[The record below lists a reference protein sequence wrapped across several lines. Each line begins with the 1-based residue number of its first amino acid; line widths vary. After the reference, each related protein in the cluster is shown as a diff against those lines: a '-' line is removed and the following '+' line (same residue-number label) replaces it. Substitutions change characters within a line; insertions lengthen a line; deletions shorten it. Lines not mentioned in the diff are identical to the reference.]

1 MSEKE
6 NKIYDGKNIKHLDDI
21 DHIRL
26 RSSMYIGSKYAYGI
40 YKLDREPIQNVLDE
54 ALVGYGNKCIFDINT
69 KTGLTICEDWGRGIP
84 TDKIKVIL
92 TTQHNGG
99 KYDEQTYK
107 YHSGSNGLGSCVLS
121 ACSKWLKCEVYR
133 ESYIDRDGKKV
144 PAKHGWVITEKGRC
158 KDEFYEDLPNGIPVD
173 KHVGTTFSYIID
185 DELLESNEHSINKLM
200 DYFDTVSYETP
211 GFEFDFIV
219 DGKLTKIRHD
229 GGQVEHLKNFTN
241 KRKIKCI
248 IPLVEVTGT
257 NKRFD
262 FNILFTYSTSNSG
275 DSNIISY
282 VNGNTTPLHGYHV
295 SAMKAGIGMALTQ
308 YINETDSV
316 PKGLSN
322 INVSGALISDNIVA
336 VIGVHHVDPL
346 FDGQTKDSFKSQD
359 VTEPIKQACRSVFIK
374 WLYDN
379 PKEAK
384 KLVDMAIDYAKYEA
398 EKKKLKENM
407 IKTKT
412 VKSAFAANGI
422 DPTKYIQCTSNN
434 PEEKELF
441 IVEGQSAGGSAS
453 KVMKSKYQALYK
465 LKGKTLNVA
474 RANINTINNK
484 ELLDIMQILGMGMPS
499 NPNYKNLQFNNIIIM
514 TDADDDGAHITSLML
529 TFFYLAYPKL
539 IEDGHVYIAQPPI
552 KSIVLHNGT
561 SIYLHTEAD
570 YQRIMTECIV
580 NSFEL
585 HSIKNKKKLSEGFFR
600 CFIKAC
606 EGYDLMLENFCNALS
621 LDPEL
626 LELVCVYI
634 NDLIDGKWKIF
645 NQNGYE
651 VHQNKNMFIFDKGI
665 KHMNLIIDD
674 EFIDHTYNII
684 FDKLRDIQ
692 FYGFYLKGLRS
703 GKEYRGT
710 IYHLIKIMYDVLG
723 SGITIK
729 RFKGLGEMDP
739 DELWTTALDPNT
751 RTLTKVTINDAEKAK
766 RSVDVFMGSDSG
778 ENSEFKRKFFAGEV
792 SFD

>member
-6 NKIYDGKNIKHLDDI
+6 IIYDGSEIKHLDDVS
-21 DHIRL
+21 HIRL
-26 RSSMYIGSKYAYGI
+26 RPSMYIGSKYAYGI
-40 YKLDREPIQNVLDE
+40 YKLDREPVQNVLDE
-54 ALVGYGNKCIFDINT
+54 AMVGYGTKCIFDINT
-69 KTGLTICEDWGRGIP
+69 KTGLVICEDWGRGIP
-84 TDKIKVIL
+84 IDKIKSIL
-92 TTQHNGG
+92 TETHNGG
-99 KYDEQTYK
+99 KFDNKIYK
-107 YHSGSNGLGSCVLS
+107 FHAGANATGACVLS

-133 ESYIDRDGKKV
+133 EPYIDRDGKKV
-144 PAKHGWVITEKGRC
+144 PAKHGWVITEKGRF
-158 KDEFYEDLPNGIPVD
+158 KDEFYEDLHNGIPAD

-229 GGQVEHLKNFTN
+229 GGQTEHLKNFTS

-248 IPLVEVTGT
+248 IPYVEVTGS
-257 NKRFD
+257 NNRFD
-262 FNILFTYSTSNSG
+262 FNVLFTYSTSNSG

-295 SAMKAGIGMALTQ
+295 SAMKAGLGMALTQ
-308 YINETDSV
+308 YINETDSI
-316 PKGLSN
+316 PKGMKN

-359 VTEPIKQACRSVFIK
+359 VNEPIKQACRSVFIK

-398 EKKKLKENM
+398 EKKKLKENL

-422 DPTKYIQCTSNN
+422 DPTKYIQCTSDN

-441 IVEGQSAGGSAS
+441 IVEGESAGGSAS
-453 KVMKSKYQALYK
+453 KVMKSRYQALYK
-465 LKGKTLNVA
+465 LTGKTLNVA
-474 RANINTINNK
+474 RVNLNTLNSK
-484 ELLDIMQILGMGMPS
+484 VLLDIIQILGMGMPN

-514 TDADDDGAHITSLML
+514 TDADDDGAHIASLLL
-529 TFFYLAYPKL
+529 TFFYLGYRKI

-552 KSIVLHNGT
+552 KAIKLKNGNV
-561 SIYLHTEAD
+561 IYLHTEAD

-580 NSFEL
+580 ETFEL
-585 HSIKNKKKLSEGFFR
+585 HSESNKKKFSEGVLR
-600 CFIKAC
+600 SFIKAC
-606 EGYDLMLENFCNALS
+606 EGYDIIIDNFSNALNIEP
-621 LDPEL
+621 DL
-626 LELVCVYI
+626 LELIVVYI
-634 NDLIDGKWKIF
+634 NDLINGKWKLF
-645 NQNGYE
+645 NKKGYE
-651 VHQNKNMFIFDKGI
+651 IHKNRNMFIFDKGI

-674 EFIDHTYNII
+674 EFIEHTYNII

-692 FYGFYLKGLRS
+692 YYGFYLKGIRS
-703 GKEYRGT
+703 GKEYHGT
-710 IYHLIKIMYDVLG
+710 IYQLMKIMNSVLG
-723 SGITIK
+723 NGITIK
-729 RFKGLGEMDP
+729 RYKGLGEQDP
-739 DELWTTALDPNT
+739 EELWETALNPAT
-751 RTLTKVTINDAEKAK
+751 RTLTKVTLQDAEKAK
-766 RSVDVFMGSDSG
+766 RAVDVFMGTEDSD
-778 ENSEFKRKFFAGEV
+778 FKRKFFAGEV
-792 SFD
+792 NFD

>member
-54 ALVGYGNKCIFDINT
+54 ALVGYGNKCIFNINT

-158 KDEFYEDLPNGIPVD
+158 KDEFYEDLPNGIPTN

-185 DELLESNEHSINKLM
+185 DELLESNEHSIDKLM

-219 DGKLTKIRHD
+219 DGNITKIRHD
-229 GGQVEHLKNFTN
+229 GGQLEHLKN
-241 KRKIKCI
+241 
-248 IPLVEVTGT
+248 LVTKKKLKTLINPIEITGN

-262 FNILFTYSTSNSG
+262 FNIIFTYSTSNSG

-295 SAMKAGIGMALTQ
+295 SAMKAGIGMALTN

-316 PKGLSN
+316 PKSLKD

-336 VIGVHHVDPL
+336 IIGVHHVDPL

-359 VTEPIKQACRSVFIK
+359 VTEPIKQACRSTFLK
-374 WLYDN
+374 WLYNN
-379 PKEAK
+379 PKDAE
-384 KLVDMAIDYAKYEA
+384 KLVNMAIDYAKYEA
-398 EKKKLKENM
+398 EKKKLKENI

-434 PEEKELF
+434 PLEKELF

-465 LKGKTLNVA
+465 LRGKTLNVA
-474 RANINTINNK
+474 RANLNTMDNK
-484 ELLDIMQILGMGMPS
+484 ELLDIIQILGMGMPS
-499 NPNYKNLQFNNIIIM
+499 NPNYKNLQFGNIIIM
-514 TDADDDGAHITSLML
+514 TDADDDGAHIASLLL
-529 TFFYLAYPKL
+529 TFFYLAYPKI
-539 IEDGHVYIAQPPI
+539 IEDGHVFIAQPPI
-552 KSIVLHNGT
+552 KTIELKNGNC
-561 SIYLHTEAD
+561 IYLHTEED
-570 YQRIMTECIV
+570 YNRIMEECIV
-580 NSFEL
+580 KSFEL
-585 HSIKNKKKLSEGFFR
+585 YSAQNNKKLSEGFFR

-606 EGYDLMLENFCNALS
+606 VGYDIIIQNFCNALN
-621 LDPEL
+621 LDPDL
-626 LELVCVYI
+626 LELIVVYI
-634 NDLIDGKWKIF
+634 NDLLSGKWKIF
-645 NQNGYE
+645 KQNGYI
-651 VHQNKNMFIFDKGI
+651 VSKNKNMFIFDKGI
-665 KHMNLIIDD
+665 KHMNLIIDE
-674 EFIDHTYNII
+674 EFIEHTYNVI

-692 FYGFYLKGLRS
+692 FYGFYLKGIRS
-703 GKEYRGT
+703 GKKYTGT
-710 IYHLIKIMYDVLG
+710 IYHLIEIMNSVLG
-723 SGITIK
+723 KDITIK
-729 RFKGLGEMDP
+729 RNKGLGEQNP
-739 DELWTTALDPNT
+739 DELWETALNPET
-751 RTLTKVTINDAEKAK
+751 RTLTKVTMKDAEKAK
-766 RSVDVFMGSDSG
+766 RAIDVFMGTEDSD
-778 ENSEFKRKFFAGEV
+778 FKRKFFAGEV
-792 SFD
+792 NFD

>member
-6 NKIYDGKNIKHLDDI
+6 NEIYDGSNIKHLDDI
-21 DHIRL
+21 AHIRL
-26 RSSMYIGSKYAYGI
+26 RPSMYIGSKYAYGI

-54 ALVGYGNKCIFDINT
+54 AMVGFGHKCVLNIDT

-84 TDKIKVIL
+84 IDKIKPII
-92 TTQHNGG
+92 TETHNGG
-99 KYDEQTYK
+99 KFDNKTYK
-107 YHSGSNGLGSCVLS
+107 YHSGSNAVGNAVLS

-133 ESYIDRDGKKV
+133 EAYIDRDGKNV

-158 KDEFYEDLPNGIPVD
+158 VDEFYEDLPKGIPVD

-185 DELLESNEHSINKLM
+185 DELLESNEHSIDKLM

-229 GGQVEHLKNFTN
+229 GGQQEHLKNLITKKKLKTLIN
-241 KRKIKCI
+241 PIEI
-248 IPLVEVTGT
+248 TGT

-262 FNILFTYSTSNSG
+262 FNIIFTYSTSNSG

-295 SAMKAGIGMALTQ
+295 SAMKAGIGMALTN
-308 YINETDSV
+308 YINETDAV
-316 PKGLSN
+316 PKSLKDIS
-322 INVSGALISDNIVA
+322 VTGALISDNIVA
-336 VIGVHHVDPL
+336 IIGVHHVDPL

-359 VTEPIKQACRSVFIK
+359 VTEPIKQACRSTFLK

-379 PKEAK
+379 PKDAD
-384 KLVDMAIDYAKYEA
+384 KLVNMAIDYAKYEA
-398 EKKKLKENM
+398 EKKKLKENI

-434 PEEKELF
+434 PEEKEIF
-441 IVEGQSAGGSAS
+441 IVEGESAGGSAS

-465 LKGKTLNVA
+465 LTGKTLNVA
-474 RANINTINNK
+474 RVNLNTLNSK
-484 ELLDIMQILGMGMPS
+484 VLLDIIQILGMGMPN

-514 TDADDDGAHITSLML
+514 TDADDDGAHIASLLL
-529 TFFYLAYPKL
+529 TFFYLAYPKI

-552 KSIVLHNGT
+552 KTIILHNGNKL
-561 SIYLHTEAD
+561 YLHTEAD
-570 YQRIMTECIV
+570 YQRIMTECITR
-580 NSFEL
+580 SFEL
-585 HSIKNKKKLSEGFFR
+585 HSVKNKYKLSEGFFR

-606 EGYDLMLENFCNALS
+606 EGYDIMMDNFSNALN

-626 LELVCVYI
+626 LELIVVYI
-634 NDLIDGKWKIF
+634 NDLIGGKWKIF
-645 NQNGYE
+645 EKNGYI
-651 VHQNKNMFIFDKGI
+651 VNKNRNMFIFDRGT

-674 EFIDHTYNII
+674 EFIDHTYNVI

-692 FYGFYLKGLRS
+692 FYGFYLKGIRS
-703 GKEYRGT
+703 GKEYKGT
-710 IYHLIKIMYDVLG
+710 IYHLMKIMYNVLG
-723 SGITIK
+723 NGIIIK
-729 RFKGLGEMDP
+729 RNKGLGEQNP
-739 DELWTTALDPNT
+739 DELWETALNPAT
-751 RTLTKVTINDAEKAK
+751 RTLTKVTIKDAEKAK
-766 RSVDVFMGSDSG
+766 RAIDIFMGSDNG
-778 ENSEFKRKFFAGEV
+778 ENADFKRKFFAGEV